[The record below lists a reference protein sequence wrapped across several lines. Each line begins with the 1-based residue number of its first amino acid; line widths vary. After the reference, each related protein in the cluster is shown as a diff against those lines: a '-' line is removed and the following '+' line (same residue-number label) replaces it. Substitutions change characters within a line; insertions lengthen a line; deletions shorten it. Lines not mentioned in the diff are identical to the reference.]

1 MWRWPSSSFAASRRD
16 VVTGEETARS
26 LARSP
31 EEWQAAIPRL
41 VDHLRAG
48 GLLAYPTE
56 TTYGLGARV
65 TPGGIEA
72 IRELKGRGEVPFL
85 ALLPWGPLGLAG
97 VRTLEPWGTSLVW
110 TAAAEALANAVW
122 PGPLTL
128 VLEDRG
134 GGWPAAARNPEGG
147 VGVRVSPHAFVL
159 DLVAALEEPLLSTS
173 ANLSGSP
180 PAQAPNEVVEGLR
193 HRPGWARCHL
203 VDGGTLDPSPPSTV
217 VDCTGRLPRLLRE
230 GAVSLQKLSSLTE
243 IVHG

>member
-1 MWRWPSSSFAASRRD
+1 
-16 VVTGEETARS
+16 VTGEEAAGS

-31 EEWQAAIPRL
+31 EEWEASIPRL
-41 VDHLRAG
+41 VDHLRDG

-56 TTYGLGARV
+56 TIYGLGARV
-65 TPGGIEA
+65 TPEGIEA

-85 ALLPWGPLGLAG
+85 ALLPWGHLGLAG
-97 VRTLEPWGTSLVW
+97 VRALHPWGTSLVW
-110 TAAAEALANAVW
+110 SEAAVALARAVW

-134 GGWPAAARNPEGG
+134 GGWPAAARNPDGG
-147 VGVRVSPHAFVL
+147 VGVRVSPHPFIL
-159 DLVAALEEPLLSTS
+159 DLLTALREPLLSTS
-173 ANLSGSP
+173 ANPSGSP
-180 PAQAPNEVVEGLR
+180 PPHSPDEVVAGLR

-217 VDCTGRLPRLLRE
+217 VDCTGPRPRLLRE
-230 GAVSLQKLSSLTE
+230 GALSLQKLSSLTE